1 MRLEGKVA
9 LITGA
14 GAGIGR
20 GIALMFAEEGAKIV
34 VGEIVEETG
43 RETVGLIEKM
53 GAEALF
59 AQVDVCKLDE
69 ISQAVQQTVDHFKKI
84 DILVNNAGILTYKP
98 FLQVTEKEWD
108 ILMSVNLKGSYF
120 FAQAVAKEMIRCQVK
135 GSIINMGSIASELA
149 IEFQSHYV
157 ASKGGVRM
165 MTKGMALELAP
176 YGIRVN
182 AIAPGIIV
190 TEMTKE
196 DLEEPT
202 IREEALEK
210 IPLERLGTPQDVA
223 RVALFLASEDS
234 SYITGTLIFASGG
247 FEISV

>member
-1 MRLEGKVA
+1 
-9 LITGA
+9 
-14 GAGIGR
+14 
-20 GIALMFAEEGAKIV
+20 
-34 VGEIVEETG
+34 
-43 RETVGLIEKM
+43 
-53 GAEALF
+53 
-59 AQVDVCKLDE
+59 
-69 ISQAVQQTVDHFKKI
+69 
-84 DILVNNAGILTYKP
+84 
-98 FLQVTEKEWD
+98 
-108 ILMSVNLKGSYF
+108 MSVNLKGSYF

-157 ASKGGVRM
+157 ASKGGVKM

-223 RVALFLASEDS
+223 RVALFLASEES